1 MKRSCMATACAL
13 LVTLGAQGARA
24 DLINGQFVPH
34 ELVGT
39 YQTYR
44 LIFVTAGTSLG
55 TPTDKTSYDTFVQEE
70 AEKSELFAG
79 KSDLY
84 QWQALVTVRNGGTP
98 VCNVRDIL
106 TGITTPFYNLGLGGQ
121 KVAVDGPDMYD
132 AADALL
138 AAPNYNQHAQD
149 AGQTLVWTGGLT
161 QPPSGTTP
169 VPSTGWLGD
178 GPTAWVGNSWMTNSD
193 WAKAAEE
200 SKINQDG
207 SGRGLAIYAISGEL
221 VAVPEPSTVVLWSL
235 FSGIA
240 GLACWRKR
248 RATK

>member
-13 LVTLGAQGARA
+13 LVALAAQGARA

-39 YQTYR
+39 YQPYR

-55 TPTDKTSYDTFVQEE
+55 TPIDKTSYDTFVQQE
-70 AEKSELFAG
+70 AEQSALFAG

-84 QWQALVTVRNGGTP
+84 QWQALVTVRNAGNP
-98 VCNVRDIL
+98 VCNLRDIL
-106 TGITTPFYNLGLGGQ
+106 FDIEVPIYNLGMGGE
-121 KVAVDGPDMYD
+121 KVADDGDDMYL
-132 AADALL
+132 ADLL
-138 AAPNYNQHAQD
+138 AAPNYDQHALD
-149 AGQTLVWTGGLT
+149 AGQVLVWTGGWT

-169 VPSTGWLGD
+169 VPSTGWLGG
-178 GPTAWVGNSWMTNSD
+178 GPSAWVGNSGMTSSE
-193 WAKAAEE
+193 WAKTTEE
-200 SKINQDG
+200 SKLNADG

-235 FSGIA
+235 FTGIA